1 MSLLKTFLDI
11 HTQDAQGRKR
21 DLTFEIKPSAYG
33 STTIP
38 VAAKVD
44 AVIAA
49 IFGPDNLTPS
59 LQIVTGYAIRIEE
72 LDPAEIGGPGS
83 SASSDAFRVRN
94 VAGEDTAFM
103 FAIPGADKSAV
114 LFDPTNPN
122 SVIMTTGLW
131 SAIRLA
137 LVDAAIAISSPE
149 GSYVAISS
157 GQIAESATFFDG
169 RVSPPRPR

>member
-1 MSLLKTFLDI
+1 MSILETFLDI
-11 HTQDAQGRKR
+11 HTKDAQNRKR

-33 STTIP
+33 ATTIP
-38 VAAKVD
+38 VAAKID
-44 AVIAA
+44 AVIAS

-59 LQIVTGYAIRIEE
+59 LSIVTGYAIRIEE

-94 VAGEDTAFM
+94 VVGEDTEFL
-103 FAIPGADKSAV
+103 FSIPGADKSAV

-122 SVIMTTGLW
+122 SVVMTTGLW
-131 SAIRLA
+131 SAVRAA

-149 GSYVAISS
+149 DSYVAISS
-157 GQIAESATFFDG
+157 GQIAQSSTFYDG